1 VNTIAPARTVAA
13 VLAETWLLA
22 RHLAEVGVTLPA
34 TRVDQFL
41 AGTELPLRIRLF
53 GPVAVRGVLR
63 CEQADERGIAL
74 WASGRG
80 WQVALSAWVADGAV
94 HCEVP
99 GRRRGRSGSRW
110 LRLGGRWQRLGA
122 AWLAGVAARAEQL
135 GGAPKVVGAAI
146 IADGAV
152 LAAQRSYP
160 PALAGRWEF
169 PGGRVE
175 PGETEERAVVR
186 ECQEELGATV
196 RVTGRVGPDLILPSG
211 WLLRIHAARLVEGHR
226 PDALEHHALRWVGT
240 AELTGLDWLDAD
252 RAVLPAL
259 RALL

>member
-1 VNTIAPARTVAA
+1 VDVRTTAPARTVAA

-22 RHLAEVGVTLPA
+22 TQLAAVGVVLPA
-34 TRVDQFL
+34 NRPEQLL
-41 AGTELPLRIRLF
+41 AGAQLPLRVRLA
-53 GPVAVRGVLR
+53 GPVAVRGTLR
-63 CEQADERGIAL
+63 CDQADERGLVLRAT
-74 WASGRG
+74 GRG
-80 WQVALSAWVADGAV
+80 WQATLSAWIGDGAV
-94 HCEVP
+94 HAEVH
-99 GRRRGRSGSRW
+99 GARA
-110 LRLGGRWQRLGA
+110 QRFAA
-122 AWLAGVAARAEQL
+122 AWLAGVAARAQRL
-135 GGAPKVVGAAI
+135 ADAPKVVGAAI

-175 PGETEERAVVR
+175 PGEAEPDAVVR

-211 WLLRIHAARLVEGHR
+211 WVLRIHAARLVDGQR
-226 PDALEHHALRWVGT
+226 PDALEHHALRWVRAADL
-240 AELTGLDWLDAD
+240 AELDWLDAD

-259 RALL
+259 HALL

>member
-1 VNTIAPARTVAA
+1 VGFVVNTTAPARTVAA

-22 RHLAEVGVTLPA
+22 AALADVGVTLPA
-34 TRVDQFL
+34 ARPDRFL
-41 AGTELPLRIRLF
+41 AGTELPLRIRVA
-53 GPVAVRGVLR
+53 GPVAARGVLR
-63 CEQADERGIAL
+63 CEQADERGTTL
-74 WASGRG
+74 RASGPG
-80 WQVALSAWVADGAV
+80 WSVLLTTSVADGVVRADL
-94 HCEVP
+94 HA
-99 GRRRGRSGSRW
+99 GARGVRFCAG
-110 LRLGGRWQRLGA
+110 
-122 AWLAGVAARAEQL
+122 WLAGVAARAEQL
-135 GGAPKVVGAAI
+135 GDAPKVVGAAI

-175 PGETEERAVVR
+175 AGETEEHSVVR

-196 RVTGRVGPDLILPSG
+196 TVAGRVGPDLILPSG
-211 WLLRIHAARLVEGHR
+211 WVLRIHAARLADGQR
-226 PDALEHHALRWVGT
+226 PDALEHHALRWVRG
-240 AELTGLDWLDAD
+240 ADLSDVDWLDAD